1 MKLRKYHHITLGI
14 YINIITVVVL
24 YNLSSGEWGHLSYA
38 VFLIYF
44 IRKSSMKISVFR
56 MYAGRKIRDT
66 FRANKSI
73 NDFDKIDQQ
82 IAVAKQ
88 NLEMLRRQV
97 SFVNGVTKIL
107 MSNLS
112 NKTSVSQVVVS
123 ILPILR
129 CNTIEHSRI
138 TQTLVP
144 LWMFFFIRYYS
155 QKNIQ
160 EIKSLTGKQTN
171 QKISTLQSFL
181 VCLSN

>member
-1 MKLRKYHHITLGI
+1 
-14 YINIITVVVL
+14 
-24 YNLSSGEWGHLSYA
+24 
-38 VFLIYF
+38 
-44 IRKSSMKISVFR
+44 MKISVFR

-138 TQTLVP
+138 TQNPVP
-144 LWMFFFIRYYS
+144 L
-155 QKNIQ
+155 
-160 EIKSLTGKQTN
+160 
-171 QKISTLQSFL
+171 
-181 VCLSN
+181 